1 MEARATRSEADYRQA
16 LQEVSTVT
24 DLNPLID
31 SLLVAGLD
39 VLGSLVQ
46 AYEAKSFPVY
56 LPDPIETTKFRIV
69 KSGLSP

>member
-16 LQEVSTVT
+16 LQEVSMVV

-31 SLLVAGLD
+31 SLLGAGLD

-46 AYEAKSFPVY
+46 AYEAKSFPIY
-56 LPDPIETTKFRIV
+56 LPDPIEAIEFRIV
-69 KSGLSP
+69 KSHLSP